1 MRRKLWKVK
10 RAGKRIGSWHFTA
23 PGGKRINTNTADV
36 DAANKF
42 QDRYLARLARAAAKT
57 DTQGAAAATIAALD
71 ATPELTTS
79 ESGAPP
85 PPTLPAAGPVASE
98 DEPQRLLPAVD
109 PDGYIP
115 PPQDAGD
122 WAADAARAAGGAAPA
137 EPATPRLDP
146 EWLDG
151 AIEQA
156 ASMLVELQI
165 AGQEWS
171 IRRGLKIKPGAI
183 AGDSNLRR
191 PGVELWKQQLKQWMP
206 SDFDAPPWL
215 MAIIITGAATVPVQF
230 ANAEPL
236 PKEEKKP
243 DDAQAAATSEAVGI
257 AA

>member
-1 MRRKLWKVK
+1 MSGQRRTLWKVK

-23 PGGKRINTNTADV
+23 PGGKRVNTNTADV
-36 DAANKF
+36 DAANRF
-42 QDRYLARLARAAAKT
+42 QDRYLARLAKAAQKA

-71 ATPELTTS
+71 ATPEPTS
-79 ESGAPP
+79 LASEAPP
-85 PPTLPAAGPVASE
+85 PPSLPAAEPVASE
-98 DEPQRLLPAVD
+98 ESTALPVD

-115 PPQDAGD
+115 PPPDTGD
-122 WAADAARAAGGAAPA
+122 WAADAARAASGAPA
-137 EPATPRLDP
+137 AEAATPKLDP

-171 IRRGLKIKPGAI
+171 IKRGLKIKPGAI

-191 PGVELWKQQLKQWMP
+191 PGVELWKQQIRQWMP
-206 SDFDAPPWL
+206 TDIDAPPWL
-215 MAIIITGAATVPVQF
+215 LALIITGAATLPVQF
-230 ANAEPL
+230 ANAGPL
-236 PKEEKKP
+236 PKEEQKP
-243 DDAQAAATSEAVGI
+243 DDGQAAATSEAVGV